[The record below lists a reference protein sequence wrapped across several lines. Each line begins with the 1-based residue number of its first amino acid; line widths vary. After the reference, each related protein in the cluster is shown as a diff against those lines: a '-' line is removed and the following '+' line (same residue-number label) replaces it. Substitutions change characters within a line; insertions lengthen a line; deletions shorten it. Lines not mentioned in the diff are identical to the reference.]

1 MDELRKTKNVII
13 FIDEL
18 HTIVGAGAAEGAM
31 DASNIF
37 KPALSRGELQCIG
50 ATTLAEYRKYI
61 EKDSALDR
69 RFQSVKVDAPSI
81 EDTIKILKGIRP
93 KYEDHHNVNYTDKSL
108 EAAAKL
114 TERYVTG
121 KFLPDKAID
130 AIDEAGARSRMESM
144 KRPQEIED
152 LSEEIKE
159 VCALKESA
167 ISDQNFEEAAE
178 ARDKE
183 KKLRA
188 KRERVLETWKKSR
201 EQNRAEVNED
211 DMLQVVADW
220 TGIPL
225 NRMESKET
233 KKLMQLE
240 SDLREHVIGQDF
252 ATEVVAKALRR
263 SRADLKDPK
272 RPIGSF
278 MFLGPTGVGK
288 THLAKVLAER
298 IFGEQDALIQIDMSE
313 YMEKHAVSRMIGSP
327 PGYVGHDEG
336 GQLTEAIRRKP
347 YSVILF
353 DEIEKAHPDVAQILL
368 QILEDGRLTDSLGR
382 KVDFRNT
389 ILIMTSNVGAEILQR
404 NTSLGFSVGDAEQ
417 DFEKIKDKIMD
428 EAKKVFKPEFLNRL
442 TEIVIFRQ
450 LLKEQM
456 GAIVDL
462 ELEKVSARLKERKL
476 KLEVSDEAKEFLI
489 EHGYDNKLGARPLR
503 RAVEKYIEDNL
514 AEALLSGNIRKGKPV
529 QVLLHDDEKIG
540 LRFEQKKRKS
550 STETVASSAKENE
563 ADSEE

>member
-1 MDELRKTKNVII
+1 
-13 FIDEL
+13 
-18 HTIVGAGAAEGAM
+18 
-31 DASNIF
+31 
-37 KPALSRGELQCIG
+37 
-50 ATTLAEYRKYI
+50 
-61 EKDSALDR
+61 
-69 RFQSVKVDAPSI
+69 
-81 EDTIKILKGIRP
+81 
-93 KYEDHHNVNYTDKSL
+93 
-108 EAAAKL
+108 
-114 TERYVTG
+114 
-121 KFLPDKAID
+121 
-130 AIDEAGARSRMESM
+130 
-144 KRPQEIED
+144 
-152 LSEEIKE
+152 
-159 VCALKESA
+159 
-167 ISDQNFEEAAE
+167 
-178 ARDKE
+178 
-183 KKLRA
+183 
-188 KRERVLETWKKSR
+188 
-201 EQNRAEVNED
+201 
-211 DMLQVVADW
+211 
-220 TGIPL
+220 
-225 NRMESKET
+225 
-233 KKLMQLE
+233 MQLE

-529 QVLLHDDEKIG
+529 QVLVHDDEKIG

-550 STETVASSAKENE
+550 TSETVASSAKENE
-563 ADSEE
+563 TDSEE